1 MDRLLMILLQPL
13 RIDLYFLSL
22 SNTSSNPVPNDK
34 KNETKA
40 PPAPPSSEIPVD
52 SPQKEKP
59 THDENVISIPISTEN
74 QASSDD
80 SNIIEFTEY
89 FPFVFHYLRALY
101 DITHIDYLNELR
113 QVSDFPSILINYSFL
128 MKFIVKELLDLSFSI
143 QRITFIL

>member
-1 MDRLLMILLQPL
+1 MERLLMILLQPL
-13 RIDLYFLSL
+13 RIDLYCSSL
-22 SNTSSNPVPNDK
+22 SNASSNPVPNNK

-40 PPAPPSSEIPVD
+40 PPAAPSSEMPID

-59 THDENVISIPISTEN
+59 THDENTISIPISTEN
-74 QASSDD
+74 QTSSDD

-89 FPFVFHYLRALY
+89 FPFVFHYIRSIY
-101 DITHIDYLNELR
+101 NIKDSDYINELK
-113 QVSDFPSILINYSFL
+113 QVLDFPSIFINYSFL